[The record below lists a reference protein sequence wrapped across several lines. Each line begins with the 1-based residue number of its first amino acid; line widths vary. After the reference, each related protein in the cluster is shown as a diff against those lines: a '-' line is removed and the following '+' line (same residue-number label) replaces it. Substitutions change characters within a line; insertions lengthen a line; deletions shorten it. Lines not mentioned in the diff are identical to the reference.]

1 MAYAPLLI
9 IAAARSGVGTGISRS
24 SRCEDT
30 RTPVP
35 YSSYFRKGTFVTRKS
50 TPLDKARI
58 AMGNAAKAGT
68 QNQLGLAQ
76 MYAAIASA
84 EALERIADVL
94 ERLAAQEPEKT
105 GPTETT
111 IPIVIGQ

>member
-1 MAYAPLLI
+1 M
-9 IAAARSGVGTGISRS
+9 
-24 SRCEDT
+24 
-30 RTPVP
+30 
-35 YSSYFRKGTFVTRKS
+35 TRKS

-76 MYAAIASA
+76 MYAMIAQA

-94 ERLAAQEPEKT
+94 ERLSAQGIEREEPVERQ
-105 GPTETT
+105 
-111 IPIVIGQ
+111 IPIVVGQ